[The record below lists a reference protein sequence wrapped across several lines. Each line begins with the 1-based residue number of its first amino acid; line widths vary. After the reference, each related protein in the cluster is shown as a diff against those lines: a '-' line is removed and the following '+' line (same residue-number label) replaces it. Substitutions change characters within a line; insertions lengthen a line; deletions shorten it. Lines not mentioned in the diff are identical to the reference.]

1 VVTDKKQLLIGII
14 IQINCRGE
22 WQPVTKQLL
31 AKAKNGGIG
40 KTGIEGVKN
49 KQSGR
54 AQVCCLTTGRVSVEI
69 DWPNITTSLHTLLG
83 ESHHVVW

>member
-40 KTGIEGVKN
+40 KNRDRESQRQIKWMGTN
-49 KQSGR
+49 
-54 AQVCCLTTGRVSVEI
+54 
-69 DWPNITTSLHTLLG
+69 LLFNHW
-83 ESHHVVW
+83 ESEC